1 MDNIKELADAIDADR
16 LRRARERR
24 PMLKLLD
31 GFELFD
37 EVCGRMRAGIRVQF
51 PHADHK
57 EVEAVLHERVNRL
70 REIEE
75 WGLYRPVEEGGN

>member
-1 MDNIKELADAIDADR
+1 MDNIKELADVIYSDR
-16 LRRARERR
+16 LQRARERR

-37 EVCGRMRAGIRVQF
+37 EVCGRMRAGISAQF
-51 PHADHK
+51 PHVDQK
-57 EVEAVLHERVNRL
+57 KVELILQERIDRL

-75 WGLYRPVEEGGN
+75 FGLYHPIEEGAN

>member
-1 MDNIKELADAIDADR
+1 MDNINELADAIYADR
-16 LRRARERR
+16 LQRARERR

-37 EVCGRMRAGIRVQF
+37 EVCGRMRAGIRSQF
-51 PHADHK
+51 PNADHRQ
-57 EVEAVLHERVNRL
+57 VETILRERIDRL

-75 WGLYRPVEEGGN
+75 FGLYHPVEEGTN

>member
-1 MDNIKELADAIDADR
+1 MNDIKELADAIYADR
-16 LRRARERR
+16 LQRAREQR

-37 EVCGRMRAGIRVQF
+37 QTCQRMRAGIRFDF
-51 PHADHK
+51 PNADTA
-57 EVEAVLHERVNRL
+57 EVESILRHRIDRL

-75 WGLYRPVEEGGN
+75 WGLYHPVEESSN

>member
-1 MDNIKELADAIDADR
+1 MDNIKELADEIDADR
-16 LRRARERR
+16 LQRARERR

-37 EVCGRMRAGIRVQF
+37 EVCGRMRAGIRAQF
-51 PHADHK
+51 PNADQRQ
-57 EVEAVLHERVNRL
+57 VEAILQERIDRL

-75 WGLYRPVEEGGN
+75 FGLYHPVEEGAN

>member
-1 MDNIKELADAIDADR
+1 MDNIKELANEIYADR
-16 LRRARERR
+16 LDRARARR

-37 EVCGRMRAGIRVQF
+37 EACQRMRAGIRNQF
-51 PHADHK
+51 PAANDAD
-57 EVEAVLHERVNRL
+57 VERILHERIDRI

-75 WGLYRPVEEGGN
+75 WGLYQPIVESAN